1 MSYKKYIGTK
11 VVDAMPEIKDG
22 MVGYSVK
29 YKDGYISWSPANA
42 FEEAYT
48 ELGIMSFS
56 AALIAIRDGVKV
68 RRNDW
73 DHNVLYL
80 VKSMEVND
88 NSFDLVCGNHIE
100 TWEPNMEDILC
111 NDWVIVK
118 E

>member
-11 VVDAMPEIKDG
+11 VVDAKPEIKDG
-22 MVGYSVK
+22 LLGYSVK
-29 YKDGYISWSPANA
+29 YKDGYTSWSPANA

-73 DHNVLYL
+73 DPI
-80 VKSMEVND
+80 VKYICKSTAVND
-88 NSFDLVCGNHIE
+88 SSFDLVCDEHTE
-100 TWEPNMEDILC
+100 TWEPNMEDILS